1 MALISTTYPNT
12 FKLIKVIDNP
22 TGKDGDFLFRSGV
35 GTIGMVIEYRHFN
48 YHIAVVFKPLIMCE
62 NKGNKGSSLKYIWNE
77 KCNLEIPIKYIREYL

>member
-1 MALISTTYPNT
+1 
-12 FKLIKVIDNP
+12 
-22 TGKDGDFLFRSGV
+22 
-35 GTIGMVIEYRHFN
+35 MVIEYRHFN